1 MVKAIFKIFSY
12 FIYTLTQNWTHYK
25 NIFPETM
32 YQLYQLTYLFGHFR
46 TLSLCLPPSKQNGA
60 SCQNPSK
67 VNYHENC
74 PETGQIFSETLF
86 KKYNLLPKKRV
97 LNYWYIAR
105 YTVQKSWHRGI
116 EDCRCL
122 FTYIFVSFLYLLQK
136 KCKKSGQSHK
146 RIPKE
151 PIAARF

>member
-1 MVKAIFKIFSY
+1 MAILVKAIFKIFSY
-12 FIYTLTQNWTHYK
+12 FIYTLTQNWTHYR

-32 YQLYQLTYLFGHFR
+32 YQLYQLTYLFGLLR

-67 VNYHENC
+67 VNYQENC
-74 PETGQIFSETLF
+74 PDRWARFFLKHCSKSTIF
-86 KKYNLLPKKRV
+86 YQKKRV

-116 EDCRCL
+116 EDCRYL

-136 KCKKSGQSHK
+136 KMPE
-146 RIPKE
+146 IW
-151 PIAARF
+151 PIT